1 MYTLYH
7 WAHGIDILV
16 SVLPASS
23 LKRLQGESRLRSVYV
38 RSLHFI
44 PPLQETQVNRQL
56 IIIKKKSLGQELLST
71 SAMTES
77 FCVFFQLVT
86 FEIMLLF
93 DVILTIEFVADG
105 KTYTYSTFLHRE
117 PGERSEYGDYSMG

>member
-1 MYTLYH
+1 
-7 WAHGIDILV
+7 
-16 SVLPASS
+16 
-23 LKRLQGESRLRSVYV
+23 
-38 RSLHFI
+38 LHFI